1 MAPWRNG
8 SVSVLHAEGSGSI
21 PLGATMIIEI
31 KHIINKKTSEVL
43 CPIIRMR
50 LVTEYDKK
58 TVTPDWKMWSIIE
71 KLANIKV
78 IH

>member
-1 MAPWRNG
+1 
-8 SVSVLHAEGSGSI
+8 
-21 PLGATMIIEI
+21 MIIEI